1 MRRSAPGNMRRPMSG
16 IAVMLLCALCARDV
30 QAGGYPYRD
39 YYPYDAHGYH
49 ERQRLRQDMHRLRE
63 ELRRQHRRL
72 EAQSRLQQEQTRLL
86 RQQQSASQR
95 VTAMQA
101 WSFVKISLLLH
112 RRSTPLA
119 VKKSWRKIPA
129 VPETSPGLRTAA
141 EIEFPMSRTYSNF

>member
-101 WSFVKISLLLH
+101 CYYRFDAGMELCEDLFASA
-112 RRSTPLA
+112 STEYAACREKVMEKNPGCAGDLA
-119 VKKSWRKIPA
+119 RPA
-129 VPETSPGLRTAA
+129 HSSGD
-141 EIEFPMSRTYSNF
+141 